1 MTSGTVPLT
10 GIAAGPAGRRR
21 SVFVRSLRQRR
32 TRIGIGLTAFVVL
45 IAVFGPLIAP
55 HSSTDIVSAPI
66 QGPSGAYPLGTD
78 YLGRDVLSRVLSGGR
93 TVVWM
98 SFAAATLGVALGA
111 ALGMLAGYSRSWLDD
126 GIMRTLDVVLAFP
139 QVVLV
144 LLFVAMLGTKEW
156 LIVVLI
162 AVSWTPQVARVVRG
176 VTTEV
181 VYREYVEAAEA
192 MRLPARRILRQEI
205 LPNVVTPLA
214 VEYGLRLTWSIALV
228 AAVSFLGFGIQP
240 PNPDWGLMISENRSG
255 LGITPLPVIVPAA
268 MIAIFA
274 LGTNFWSEGVARTI
288 ARTDR

>member
-1 MTSGTVPLT
+1 MTSGTMPLT
-10 GIAAGPAGRRR
+10 GFVSDAGGKRR
-21 SVFVRSLRQRR
+21 SVFARSLRQRR
-32 TRIGIGLTAFVVL
+32 TRIGIGLTTFVVL
-45 IAVFGPLIAP
+45 IAVLGPFFAP
-55 HSSTDIVSAPI
+55 HSPTDIVGIPV
-66 QGPSGAYPLGTD
+66 QGPTSAYPLGTD

-98 SFAAATLGVALGA
+98 SFAAATLGVGLGA
-111 ALGMLAGYSRSWLDD
+111 ILGMLAGYNRSWLDD

-139 QVVLV
+139 QIVLV
-144 LLFVAMLGTKEW
+144 LLFVAMLGSKEW

-192 MRLPARRILRQEI
+192 MRLPAHRILRQEI
-205 LPNVVTPLA
+205 LPNVITPIA
-214 VEYGLRLTWSIALV
+214 IEYGLRLTWSIALV

-255 LGITPLPVIVPAA
+255 IGVAPLPVIVPAV
-268 MIAIFA
+268 MIAVFA
-274 LGTNFWSEGVARTI
+274 VGTNFWSEGIARTI

>member
-111 ALGMLAGYSRSWLDD
+111 ALGMLAGYSRSWLDG

-139 QVVLV
+139 QVVL
-144 LLFVAMLGTKEW
+144 
-156 LIVVLI
+156 
-162 AVSWTPQVARVVRG
+162 
-176 VTTEV
+176 
-181 VYREYVEAAEA
+181 
-192 MRLPARRILRQEI
+192 
-205 LPNVVTPLA
+205 
-214 VEYGLRLTWSIALV
+214 
-228 AAVSFLGFGIQP
+228 
-240 PNPDWGLMISENRSG
+240 
-255 LGITPLPVIVPAA
+255 
-268 MIAIFA
+268 
-274 LGTNFWSEGVARTI
+274 
-288 ARTDR
+288 